1 MSEFQIILTFKI
13 SQFIIDCLSLYIMI
27 INRSNLKCFIK
38 NKTLFEF
45 FLINILIS
53 IASSFCF
60 YNNVTLNIILS
71 ILCFSFS
78 IIIFMVNSEKLMHF
92 KY

>member
-1 MSEFQIILTFKI
+1 MSEFQIIITFKI

-45 FLINILIS
+45 FLINILSS
-53 IASSFCF
+53 IASSFYF